1 MTESTYISTVK
12 LVLLGESSVGK
23 STIVTRFTTGEF
35 HINSPTIG
43 AAFSTKA
50 MEWVDSEDGIKRR
63 VNFEIWDT
71 AGQERYRSL
80 APMYYRNTDVA
91 LIVFDVT
98 QLASEKKAQSWIDEL
113 NNYLEDYKK
122 DTVQLRVVGNKI
134 DLVDEETLQNWNDAE
149 LVSAKTGEG
158 IDELFLKIGKDIP
171 IDKFT
176 LLQEDVPQSTSTS
189 NEGGGI
195 NLEQSP
201 EAVSTGNC
209 SC

>member
-1 MTESTYISTVK
+1 M
-12 LVLLGESSVGK
+12 
-23 STIVTRFTTGEF
+23 
-35 HINSPTIG
+35 
-43 AAFSTKA
+43 
-50 MEWVDSEDGIKRR
+50 KR
-63 VNFEIWDT
+63 
-71 AGQERYRSL
+71 
-80 APMYYRNTDVA
+80 
-91 LIVFDVT
+91 
-98 QLASEKKAQSWIDEL
+98 KAQSWIDEL